1 MIGSSSMGACKSNSQ
16 ESKEKKTHRAQRRI
30 DLQVSGLAFEPLGKQ
45 LHCVPL
51 TRSQGAY
58 SVQNFLF
65 PLQKL
70 RPFVLLE
77 DTVVREEFYM
87 L

>member
-1 MIGSSSMGACKSNSQ
+1 MGTF
-16 ESKEKKTHRAQRRI
+16 EFDHWEWKEKKIYRARCCI
-30 DLQVSGLAFEPLGKQ
+30 AFQVSGLAFEPLGKQ

-70 RPFVLLE
+70 RLFVLLE
-77 DTVVREEFYM
+77 DTVVREKFYM